1 MKAIIYARVSSAA
14 QEETGYSLPSQEK
27 LSRDYAERK
36 QLEVVKVFSVAESAS
51 GKKER
56 EVFRE
61 MMDYMTKHR
70 VNHLLCEKVDRLTRN
85 LKEAVIANDWVE
97 EDASRRIHF
106 VKNNLVIHRE
116 AKSDEKFRWDI
127 EIVLAKKYIS
137 NLSEEVR
144 KGQAEKIRQG
154 WLPTKPPLGYKTIG
168 EKGHKVHT
176 IDEQI
181 APLIRQM
188 FELYSTGN
196 YSTRALVEEMQRRG
210 LRNRNGR
217 VVGKSRLYD
226 LLADPFYY
234 GKLRWKGEV
243 HPASHPALIS
253 EGLFQLVQ
261 TKLNRTITSPYY
273 SKHLPVFKGKISC
286 GSCKRTITWEK
297 QKGHWYGGCKACKA
311 SQGKTKYI
319 RQERVEE
326 QLLEKIVSIAPKNE
340 RILAVLEKALKESHS
355 QERLVHEQK
364 IAGLRTVIDRAQQR
378 IEVMYEDR
386 LDKRISPEEFDA
398 RFKVYS
404 LEKEDALK
412 ELKKLDED
420 NTRYYEAGF
429 AVHELA
435 TCAKEIYLSPKA
447 HTEDQRLLLSYA
459 FSGLILSHGKLDVV
473 YTPAFEF
480 LAKWAPQL
488 NKDFEPKKT
497 VANKRQKAAS
507 ATSCPTLLRDQDSNL
522 EPTP

>member
-1 MKAIIYARVSSAA
+1 M
-14 QEETGYSLPSQEK
+14 
-27 LSRDYAERK
+27 
-36 QLEVVKVFSVAESAS
+36 
-51 GKKER
+51 
-56 EVFRE
+56 
-61 MMDYMTKHR
+61 
-70 VNHLLCEKVDRLTRN
+70 
-85 LKEAVIANDWVE
+85 
-97 EDASRRIHF
+97 
-106 VKNNLVIHRE
+106 
-116 AKSDEKFRWDI
+116 
-127 EIVLAKKYIS
+127 
-137 NLSEEVR
+137 
-144 KGQAEKIRQG
+144 
-154 WLPTKPPLGYKTIG
+154 
-168 EKGHKVHT
+168 
-176 IDEQI
+176 
-181 APLIRQM
+181 
-188 FELYSTGN
+188 
-196 YSTRALVEEMQRRG
+196 
-210 LRNRNGR
+210 
-217 VVGKSRLYD
+217 
-226 LLADPFYY
+226 
-234 GKLRWKGEV
+234 
-243 HPASHPALIS
+243 
-253 EGLFQLVQ
+253 
-261 TKLNRTITSPYY
+261 
-273 SKHLPVFKGKISC
+273 
-286 GSCKRTITWEK
+286 
-297 QKGHWYGGCKACKA
+297 
-311 SQGKTKYI
+311 
-319 RQERVEE
+319 
-326 QLLEKIVSIAPKNE
+326 
-340 RILAVLEKALKESHS
+340 LEKALKESHS

-435 TCAKEIYLSPKA
+435 TCAKEIYLSPTA
-447 HTEDQRLLLSYA
+447 HTEDPRLLLSYA